1 MTEDTTLLTS
11 IYDVTIYNKAQ
22 LLSLWR
28 DHSMIF
34 MSVRKVFHGVTES
47 PGERIKKCVRRQ
59 EQHRQ
64 VALTYIQDKYCK
76 KKKMFL

>member
-1 MTEDTTLLTS
+1 MQIQDIQEFQLTEDTTLLTS

-47 PGERIKKCVRRQ
+47 PGERIKCEKTGREREKQ
-59 EQHRQ
+59 
-64 VALTYIQDKYCK
+64 I
-76 KKKMFL
+76 